1 MLFAKNLT
9 RKTWVTEK
17 FLEELTKEQL
27 GKLSVYDKEGFVL
40 TDSVLL
46 EKIGNKPWSSQERVE
61 VIRFMN
67 NKTKFEP
74 KVGCYEEQV
83 WGKNAVLEHTKTGTV
98 IQAGG
103 TNFEFNNQAFPQP
116 TSGVIFKEAVVIFLC
131 HTYSISEGN
140 LEVTGNLSFTMIPD
154 HQSPVRKEQL
164 ENVTTIWKGMITA
177 VKGVMK
183 RTYAQQEYDTL
194 VQEVLRR
201 STMEDR
207 IALEHN
213 ICQYFKMNKIVEK
226 VSEKNLFT
234 VWDPT
239 AVFKKVNPAKD
250 DVSAPAK
257 AYNTVKKEL
266 QLKYVLAFKA
276 LPLFKVKYMV
286 KGVSLEKVTK
296 LMQNYIGDM
305 GGPKSSVNATFANRS
320 FVGRMS
326 LRTRQM
332 TILVSVIESILHS
345 NPGKIVYMEAEVGQI
360 PILCETFKARKIENV
375 RMTIATKYLATYSKY
390 SKYFTT
396 NKDVVSQGITLAMNL
411 APLPGPKK
419 DADQKLHYKSELMSF
434 MGTDVF
440 IGQCLSD
447 VAFQD
452 RNVYHWFLNLYGY
465 AVSARKTV
473 ILKSRWIPTGREE
486 LDAPMQYQ
494 GYLEK
499 IAASMKLSYE
509 TVYGPLYT
517 PAKNMWSTILVGPS
531 KGITLSFS
539 DEDGYSLIAIA
550 DETDNTGADD
560 HNEFDDIF
568 DRSVDS
574 AVVPVVPTPVVVP
587 NVPIVKVIADS
598 KKEDENEKR
607 GECLNDLHQKIFSS
621 LSRDEVTWDNDE
633 LNDTVALGKFTEISV
648 EVFQQLVL
656 RDNFW
661 EVCKLIDE
669 YYIVTSDK
677 IVEDMS
683 TMPTCVKPLNEFFQL
698 DFDKMLL
705 SRKELFEAL
714 DSGLGFETVTEA
726 V

>member
-27 GKLSVYDKEGFVL
+27 GKLSVYDKDGFVL
-40 TDSVLL
+40 TDSILL

-61 VIRFMN
+61 VIKFMN

-74 KVGCYEEQV
+74 KVGGYEEQV

-103 TNFEFNNQAFPQP
+103 TNFEFNSQIFPQP
-116 TSGVIFKEAVVIFLC
+116 TSGVVFKEAVVIFLC
-131 HTYSISEGN
+131 HTYSISEGS
-140 LEVTGNLSFTMIPD
+140 LEATGNLSFNMIPD

-164 ENVTTIWKGMITA
+164 ENITTVWKGMITA
-177 VKGVMK
+177 VKGVTK
-183 RTYAQQEYDTL
+183 KTYAPQEYDTL

-213 ICQYFKMNKIVEK
+213 ICLYFKMNKIVEK
-226 VSEKNLFT
+226 VSDKNLFT

-239 AVFKKVNPAKD
+239 LVFKKVNPAKD
-250 DVSAPAK
+250 DVSAASK
-257 AYNTVKKEL
+257 AYNTVKHEL

-276 LPLFKVKYMV
+276 LPVFKVKYMV

-320 FVGRMS
+320 FIGRMS

-332 TILVSVIESILHS
+332 TILVSVIESIIYS
-345 NPGKIVYMEAEVGQI
+345 NPGKIVYLEAEVGQI

-396 NKDVVSQGITLAMNL
+396 NKDIMSQGITLAMNL

-473 ILKSRWIPTGREE
+473 NLKSRWIPTGREE
-486 LDAPMQYQ
+486 LEAAMQYQ

-499 IAASMKLSYE
+499 IVASMKLSYE

-517 PAKNMWSTILVGPS
+517 PSKNMWSTILVGPS
-531 KGITLSFS
+531 KGITLSFN
-539 DEDGYSLIAIA
+539 DDDGYSLVAIA
-550 DETDNTGADD
+550 DEMDNTGLDE
-560 HNEFDDIF
+560 HNEFEDVF
-568 DRSVDS
+568 EKPV
-574 AVVPVVPTPVVVP
+574 AVSSLTPVLPVL
-587 NVPIVKVIADS
+587 PIISDVSLQAAEVRKN
-598 KKEDENEKR
+598 EENERR
-607 GECLNDLHQKIFSS
+607 GESLNDLHQKIFSS
-621 LSRDEVTWDNDE
+621 LSRDEVSWDNDD
-633 LNDTVALGKFTEISV
+633 LNDTVALGKFTEITV
-648 EVFQQLVL
+648 DTFQQLLL
-656 RDNFW
+656 RNDFW
-661 EVCKLIDE
+661 DVCKVIDA

-677 IVEDMS
+677 VVEEMS

-698 DFDKMLL
+698 NLEKMNLACQ
-705 SRKELFEAL
+705 ELTVAME
-714 DSGLGFETVTEA
+714 SSLGFETVTEA